1 MRIIR
6 KKNAGSCGFNENVR
20 FKNINDCTC
29 HVFFYIPCVERI
41 YIVSRSMSYLCLHV
55 LLSGKNGQCVMLNA
69 FYCFAA
75 ISSD

>member
-29 HVFFYIPCVERI
+29 HVQLKFNLI

>member
-29 HVFFYIPCVERI
+29 HVFFSFLTLKEFT
-41 YIVSRSMSYLCLHV
+41 
-55 LLSGKNGQCVMLNA
+55 LSL
-69 FYCFAA
+69 
-75 ISSD
+75 DL